1 MTERH
6 PEPGHTMRDRNLR
19 ARIRG
24 LISPPVFHD
33 EDRDR
38 TSRLLATILSI
49 LIGATLLGYLA
60 ALTDENPLI
69 SVAGV
74 TIILIIEIAAYTL
87 LHSGK
92 ERVASFVLVSGLWLS
107 LVGLGLISTGIANA
121 TILALALVITIAGL
135 TLGGRVG
142 VAFAALSGATILGM
156 MIAKQNGWIPGPL
169 IPFEPF
175 SFWAITTVV
184 FLATAGLI
192 DLATNT
198 LREAS
203 NRAKEN
209 ERAQVT
215 ANQELQAARANLEEL
230 VKSRTEELQNRS
242 KYLQATIEVSR
253 AASSILDTDQLMDEA
268 VELIRM
274 QFELYY
280 VGLFI
285 LDPSEEWA
293 VLRAGT
299 GEAGTAMRARGHR
312 IHNGV
317 GMVGWSIANA
327 QARISAEIGQDSV
340 RLATPELP
348 DTRSE
353 AAFPLRA
360 RGGVIGAMTIQSE
373 EPGAFQETE
382 ISTFQTL
389 ADQIAIALE
398 NARLFSESRQALEE
412 AQQAY
417 QRFTNEAWSKYMD
430 SGIDLTFSY
439 DHGQIRSS
447 GKVEGDSIPPQARGS
462 LVRSGSPAEVLALPI
477 PVREQ
482 VVGTVRF
489 VKGKPEEG
497 WTEDEVELLTNVV
510 EQLGIALDSARL
522 YDETRRRAERERMT
536 GEIVAKMRA
545 SNDPQTILETAVV
558 ELRKALQA
566 NPAQL
571 LVRTPEPVKQSIPE
585 KGHNSGNDQLSG
597 N

>member
-1 MTERH
+1 MTEGH
-6 PEPGHTMRDRNLR
+6 PEPGQIRRERNLR
-19 ARIRG
+19 AIIRR
-24 LISPPVFHD
+24 LLTLPVSHD

-38 TSRLLATILSI
+38 ISRLLATILAI
-49 LIGATLLGYLA
+49 LIGATLLGYIA
-60 ALTDENPLI
+60 ALTDENPLL

-87 LHSGK
+87 LRNGK
-92 ERVASFVLVSGLWLS
+92 ERAASLVLVSGLWLG

-121 TILALALVITIAGL
+121 TTLALALVITIAGL
-135 TLGGRVG
+135 TLGGRTG
-142 VAFAALSGATILGM
+142 LAFAALSGVTVFGM
-156 MIAKQNGWIPGPL
+156 MIAKQNGWISGPL

-175 SFWAITTVV
+175 SFWVLTTVV

-192 DLATNT
+192 DLATKM

-203 NRAKEN
+203 QRAKEN
-209 ERAQVT
+209 ARAQAT
-215 ANQELQAARANLEEL
+215 ANQELLLVRANLEEL

-253 AASSILDTDQLMDEA
+253 AATSILDADQLIAEA
-268 VELIRM
+268 VELIRQ

-299 GEAGTAMRARGHR
+299 GEAGKAMIARGHR
-312 IHNGV
+312 IHKGA

-327 QARISAEIGQDSV
+327 QARIAAEIGRDSI

-348 DTRSE
+348 NTRSE

-360 RGGVIGAMTIQSE
+360 HGVVIGAMTIQSE
-373 EPGAFQETE
+373 EPEAFQETE

-398 NARLFSESRQALEE
+398 NARLFSESQQALEE
-412 AQQAY
+412 AQRVY
-417 QRFTNEAWSKYMD
+417 QRFANDAWGTYLD
-430 SGIDLTFSY
+430 TGIDLTFFY
-439 DHGQIRSS
+439 DHGQIRSF
-447 GKVEGDSIPPQARGS
+447 GKTEGDGSSSEAGGS
-462 LVRSGSPAEVLALPI
+462 LVHSESPAEVLALPI

-482 VVGTVRF
+482 VIGTVRF

-497 WTEDEVELLTNVV
+497 WTEDEVDLLTNVV

-536 GEIVAKMRA
+536 GEIVTKMRA

-566 NPAQL
+566 NRAQL
-571 LVRTPEPVKQSIPE
+571 LVRTAEPVKRAIPE
-585 KGHNSGNDQLSG
+585 KGQNGRNDQLSG
-597 N
+597 D